1 MEQNIEKQN
10 TKRRSTFA
18 VLFYINRTKIR
29 KDGMCQLLCKVS
41 IDAEWAQI
49 GTKVSVNPAIWN
61 PEKGRADGRSENA
74 VTVNRAIDDL
84 TSEIAGHYD
93 RIKNS
98 LGFITAELVKNAVKG
113 IGQKPLTLL
122 ALFREHNEE
131 FKKRVGIDRIRETYE
146 SYQRSYKHLS
156 AFVREKKGMEDVT
169 LRSLDRV
176 FYDDFEVFLR
186 TDRNLKPKSVHE
198 HLYRLKKLTVRAVSQ
213 GTLRRDPYCRLHPE
227 LPKRRSRHMKLED
240 LKTLMTTPVEKPQLQ
255 FVRDM
260 FIFST
265 FTGLAYADLKKLSV
279 NDITQADDGTWWIHI
294 HRQKTDTLSSVFS
307 GIPFAETE
315 EGKTTAKMTV
325 SLDGFFG
332 VRAKSGAELLLIG
345 DYDVPIYARWRLG
358 KGMVGS
364 FMCDLSGEWSFNF
377 LNGDGS
383 GVAFILN
390 VVSGLMPTESVRENE
405 ISVTVKQDNYT
416 NSLSIFTNLGEGET
430 ITGELLNL
438 TDPAATPLPLG
449 SATVAA
455 EGTRLSELD
464 CFITSALDA
473 SSNYSRCRFVIKK
486 GGIYR
491 LTLKKVNADGETL
504 AEYQTHRTFS
514 YSEEYDMTET
524 DVDFKQTFTDLSKN
538 SNGSAV
544 EDLKDLSSIFESFVT
559 RLSLLIRPKI
569 RHTIAPWP
577 DIAKHYRTRTFSKS
591 ATIYYYRKANS
602 VSYYLLTKPNNS

>member
-227 LPKRRSRHMKLED
+227 LPKRRSRHMKLEA

-265 FTGLAYADLKKLSV
+265 FTGLAYADLKRLSV

-294 HRQKTDTLSSVFS
+294 HRQKTDTLSSVRLLD
-307 GIPFAETE
+307 IPLQIIEKYRSQRT
-315 EGKTTAKMTV
+315 
-325 SLDGFFG
+325 
-332 VRAKSGAELLLIG
+332 G
-345 DYDVPIYARWRLG
+345 DKVFNIYGRCYFIMLTKELG
-358 KGMVGS
+358 KAYG
-364 FMCDLSGEWSFNF
+364 FDLTFHRPGIITE
-377 LNGDGS
+377 
-383 GVAFILN
+383 
-390 VVSGLMPTESVRENE
+390 PT
-405 ISVTVKQDNYT
+405 
-416 NSLSIFTNLGEGET
+416 SLSRW
-430 ITGELLNL
+430 
-438 TDPAATPLPLG
+438 
-449 SATVAA
+449 V
-455 EGTRLSELD
+455 
-464 CFITSALDA
+464 
-473 SSNYSRCRFVIKK
+473 SR
-486 GGIYR
+486 
-491 LTLKKVNADGETL
+491 
-504 AEYQTHRTFS
+504 
-514 YSEEYDMTET
+514 
-524 DVDFKQTFTDLSKN
+524 
-538 SNGSAV
+538 
-544 EDLKDLSSIFESFVT
+544 
-559 RLSLLIRPKI
+559 
-569 RHTIAPWP
+569 
-577 DIAKHYRTRTFSKS
+577 
-591 ATIYYYRKANS
+591 
-602 VSYYLLTKPNNS
+602 